1 MKEIK
6 TKHYKQAQW
15 DDDTPEP
22 YHDELGEWETDRL
35 MEDQQV
41 DQDKEDQDKVDQDKE
56 DDELSDKAQEDLA
69 ENSQE
74 WEELTGLPH
83 RMIDDVHSKEEIIQ
97 FYLEMTEEDKPSA
110 NDDDNRYMGI
120 TESQATGKA
129 FWKLGQEDRDI
140 PEFDEAEIAEMRKE
154 YDFDDDYGMEP
165 WEEEDVDERHDVMDP
180 HEDEYVLSFDM
191 EGDYLT
197 RGRDVTDDV
206 QDKFK
211 DFYSGSGSGGS
222 GYDFSLTGPEEAL
235 EVIKKYVEDKYTH
248 EVMDS
253 SIDLIDW

>member
-6 TKHYKQAQW
+6 TKHYKLAQK
-15 DDDTPEP
+15 
-22 YHDELGEWETDRL
+22 DEFA
-35 MEDQQV
+35 
-41 DQDKEDQDKVDQDKE
+41 
-56 DDELSDKAQEDLA
+56 KALKSLTGEDLPPPFLSSDPAPVAKVPTPVDGKCPDGWHYMA
-69 ENSQE
+69 ETNTCMKGSSHPSE
-74 WEELTGLPH
+74 TY
-83 RMIDDVHSKEEIIQ
+83 SKGVPK
-97 FYLEMTEEDKPSA
+97 T
-110 NDDDNRYMGI
+110 
-120 TESQATGKA
+120 QATGKA
-129 FWKLGQEDRDI
+129 FGKLGQEDRGPHGGDAFDDI
-140 PEFDEAEIAEMRKE
+140 VSDMRKE

-165 WEEEDVDERHDVMDP
+165 WEEEDVDERHDVMEP

-197 RGRDVTDDV
+197 RGREVTDDV
-206 QDKFK
+206 QGKFK